1 MLDPQLLRNKTE
13 EVAAVL
19 QTRGYLLDVER
30 FQSLEK
36 DRKQLQIKQQELQ
49 QSRNQNSKEIGK
61 LKASKEDA
69 ADLIKR
75 TELLGGSSNPLA
87 ITCNRFSLNSMT

>member
-49 QSRNQNSKEIGK
+49 HSRNQNSKEIGK

-75 TELLGGSSNPLA
+75 TELLGGELKSIGDHLQQ
-87 ITCNRFSLNSMT
+87 IQL